1 MDIIGIS
8 YMLITFGSYQVNHS
22 ATLPH
27 NVINFLQSEIIYCNT
42 LINLKH
48 FSKHLIAFCF
58 VLFEN

>member
-1 MDIIGIS
+1 
-8 YMLITFGSYQVNHS
+8 MLITSGSYQVNRS

-42 LINLKH
+42 LTNLKH
-48 FSKHLIAFCF
+48 FSKHLIAFCL